1 MGEEEVA
8 EFTGDSQGRLEGVVL
23 KTDRRLKADLVVI
36 GVGVLPATDIP
47 GLDIRDRSGL
57 LEVDHCMF
65 TGMDNIWAAGDIVK
79 FPLSTFQD
87 QVVNIGH
94 WGLAMYLGKVAALN
108 MIGKE
113 TRANTVP
120 FFWTVQFGK
129 SLRYAGLGN
138 GWNSAKVF
146 INEEEGK
153 LLAIY
158 CKDDVVCS
166 VATLGRDP
174 VAAE

>member
-1 MGEEEVA
+1 
-8 EFTGDSQGRLEGVVL
+8 
-23 KTDRRLKADLVVI
+23 
-36 GVGVLPATDIP
+36 
-47 GLDIRDRSGL
+47 
-57 LEVDHCMF
+57 
-65 TGMDNIWAAGDIVK
+65 
-79 FPLSTFQD
+79 
-87 QVVNIGH
+87 
-94 WGLAMYLGKVAALN
+94 

-113 TRANTVP
+113 TKANTVP

-174 VAAE
+174 VAAEFANYVKSGRVLKADEAVEWCNNF